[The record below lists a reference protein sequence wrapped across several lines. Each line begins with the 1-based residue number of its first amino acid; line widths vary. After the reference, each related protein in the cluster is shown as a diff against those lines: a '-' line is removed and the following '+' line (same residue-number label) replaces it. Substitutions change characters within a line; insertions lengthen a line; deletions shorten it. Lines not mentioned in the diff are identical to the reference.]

1 MDYTSVILTFSIMFS
16 ILFFMMGGIVVLV
29 AKDIFIEK
37 IKISTHPEM
46 YDENGNLIDNTL
58 IAFNF
63 DNYYDDESENEE

>member
-1 MDYTSVILTFSIMFS
+1 
-16 ILFFMMGGIVVLV
+16 MGGIVVLV

>member
-1 MDYTSVILTFSIMFS
+1 MFS